1 MSETLSIVY
10 AEDDPDIQMIAT
22 IALKDIGGFEV
33 HICND
38 GNEAIEKLN
47 TIKPD
52 LILLDVMMPKKDGP
66 TALHELKQIHGSNLP
81 PVVFIT
87 AKASSKEVDKLIEL
101 GAVGV
106 ITKPFDPMSLAQEVT
121 ALIQESRNGK

>member
-1 MSETLSIVY
+1 MSQPLTIVY

-47 TIKPD
+47 TVEPD
-52 LILLDVMMPKKDGP
+52 LILLDVMMPIKDGP
-66 TALHELKQIHGSNLP
+66 TALQELIKIHGNNLA

-106 ITKPFDPMSLAQEVT
+106 ITKPFDPMSLAKEVT
-121 ALIQESRNGK
+121 ALIQESANDR